1 MSSLRLAIL
10 ASMRE
15 AGITS
20 PQQAPSASPPRKRMP
35 CWLPLGRA
43 RPACYAFL
51 TMSGGR

>member
-20 PQQAPSASPPRKRMP
+20 PQQAPSASPPRKHKSP
-35 CWLPLGRA
+35 
-43 RPACYAFL
+43 
-51 TMSGGR
+51 